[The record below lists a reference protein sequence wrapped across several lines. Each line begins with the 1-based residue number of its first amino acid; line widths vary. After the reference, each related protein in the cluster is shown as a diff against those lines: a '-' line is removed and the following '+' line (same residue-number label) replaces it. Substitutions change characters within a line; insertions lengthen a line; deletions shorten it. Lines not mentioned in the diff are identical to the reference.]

1 MPNNF
6 KILIDERNA
15 NQSSFIEHLPMG
27 AKDGLRRRSSP
38 SIFGDQ
44 RVTHWPPWTRFLN
57 NRLRFQTTWMVVGH
71 VSKYG
76 GGTTPL
82 YRLQCSQTKMLKLIE
97 FAAQINHGGLHALQM
112 HTVKLQWKWMVV
124 GHVSKYRG
132 GTTPL
137 YRKQCSQTNMF
148 KLIEFAAQ
156 MNTRHWPLFTFLS
169 QSQDHGQC
177 GHVSWIIDS
186 AIKQCDG
193 WRPCFKIQMRRY
205 NSLVLAYPFWSWECF
220 LFAKVL
226 NTLCSKA

>member
-82 YRLQCSQTKMLKLIE
+82 YRLQYSQTNMLKLIE
-97 FAAQINHGGLHALQM
+97 FAAQI
-112 HTVKLQWKWMVV
+112 
-124 GHVSKYRG
+124 
-132 GTTPL
+132 
-137 YRKQCSQTNMF
+137 
-148 KLIEFAAQ
+148 
-156 MNTRHWPLFTFLS
+156 NTRHWPLFTFLS

-177 GHVSWIIDS
+177 GHVSWIIDCG
-186 AIKQCDG
+186 IKQRDG
-193 WRPCFKIQMRRY
+193 WRPCFEIRMRRY
-205 NSLVLAYPFWSWECF
+205 NWLQYSQTNLV
-220 LFAKVL
+220 
-226 NTLCSKA
+226 

>member
-1 MPNNF
+1 MPNTF

-82 YRLQCSQTKMLKLIE
+82 YRLQYSQTNMLKLIE
-97 FAAQINHGGLHALQM
+97 FAAQINTCHWSLFMYILNPIPTGLCHVI
-112 HTVKLQWKWMVV
+112 TVY
-124 GHVSKYRG
+124 G
-132 GTTPL
+132 
-137 YRKQCSQTNMF
+137 
-148 KLIEFAAQ
+148 LIQPMAGR
-156 MNTRHWPLFTFLS
+156 NKVKSVTRPWTVFPE
-169 QSQDHGQC
+169 
-177 GHVSWIIDS
+177 W
-186 AIKQCDG
+186 
-193 WRPCFKIQMRRY
+193 
-205 NSLVLAYPFWSWECF
+205 
-220 LFAKVL
+220 
-226 NTLCSKA
+226 